1 MRIEFTVPGA
11 PQGKERPRFNRGGHT
26 YTPEKT
32 RDYERLVAW
41 SYKSAAHAAVLSGSI
56 RAEIVAV
63 YAVPKSWPKRQ
74 RERALAGD
82 LAPMVKPDLDNIA
95 KAILDALNGVAYR
108 DDAAVTELTVRK
120 RYGARPCVAV
130 ALEGGNNDTM

>member
-11 PQGKERPRFNRGGHT
+11 PQGKERPRFTRDGHT

-82 LAPMVKPDLDNIA
+82 LVPMVKPDLDNIA

-108 DDAAVTELTVRK
+108 DDAAVTDLTVGK

>member
-11 PQGKERPRFNRGGHT
+11 PQGKERPRFTRDGHT

-41 SYKSAAHAAVLSGSI
+41 AYKSAAHATMFSGSI

-82 LAPMVKPDLDNIA
+82 LVPMVKPDLDNIA
-95 KAILDALNGVAYR
+95 KAILDALNGIAYR
-108 DDAAVTELTVRK
+108 DDAAVTDLTIGK